1 MLGHAAGAGALV
13 VDVAQVLQARRRLD
27 VLRAA
32 HAVHGIH
39 LGAIGAQGRG
49 VKAEHGRRRRG
60 GSGEEA
66 AREVPS
72 CLMTPGPLP
81 LSTLSFVSFR
91 LTPTQSLSLH
101 THTHTQSHTCFIV
114 KVSQCEVT
122 CFCGRGGGLSY
133 RFFFYVCVFFNRWL
147 TDGVTGGV
155 TCKGK
160 GQF

>member
-1 MLGHAAGAGALV
+1 MLGHSAGAGALV

-60 GSGEEA
+60 GSGEEVR
-66 AREVPS
+66 ARGAQLSHDTRPPS
-72 CLMTPGPLP
+72 SFYPLIYFLP
-81 LSTLSFVSFR
+81 LDAVSEPF
-91 LTPTQSLSLH
+91 TPHPH
-101 THTHTQSHTCFIV
+101 TVTHTCFIV

-133 RFFFYVCVFFNRWL
+133 RFFLCVCVFLFNRLL
-147 TDGVTGGV
+147 TEGFTGAV
-155 TCKGK
+155 TCEGR